1 MDMYSLWWVEQ
12 TLNQRKT
19 HFDFKH
25 VGFVSYKNYVW
36 RSWCQTSGGDENG
49 CHSQPLQDS
58 AEVECALEFSL

>member
-25 VGFVSYKNYVW
+25 TGLVSYKNYVW
-36 RSWCQTSGGDENG
+36 RSGDKQAAGMNMVVNPNRSKTPQT
-49 CHSQPLQDS
+49 
-58 AEVECALEFSL
+58 